1 MLADMEPRTWSETAA
16 KTSTVD
22 QDVVATQLNLMLMV
36 IAGASIAAAQYSVT
50 HDRSSIH
57 RLTSIVWLTSW
68 VQIR

>member
-36 IAGASIAAAQYSVT
+36 IAGASIAQYSVT